1 MSFDSMVKGSSS
13 PVVAP
18 IVTARLELVAILPEA
33 VLSEQAND
41 GRLGEIL
48 GCRVTAEWPPNDW
61 EPHVLVWLLNQFAE
75 DAARVRWFRYIV
87 LREDDG
93 RRVLIGTVGAVP
105 EFGYGV
111 LPAFERRGYAT
122 EAALAMVAFAEATG
136 EVSELV
142 AHTFPE
148 LEASVRILTRCGFVL
163 EGKEER
169 TLRYRRVVV
178 PGPGLKPDSEMG

>member
-1 MSFDSMVKGSSS
+1 
-13 PVVAP
+13 
-18 IVTARLELVAILPEA
+18 
-33 VLSEQAND
+33 
-41 GRLGEIL
+41 
-48 GCRVTAEWPPNDW
+48 
-61 EPHVLVWLLNQFAE
+61 
-75 DAARVRWFRYIV
+75 V

-93 RRVLIGTVGAVP
+93 GRVLIGTVGAVP

-122 EAALAMVAFAEATG
+122 EAALAIMAFAEATG
-136 EVSELV
+136 DVRELV

-163 EGKEER
+163 EGPGKEER
-169 TLRYRRVVV
+169 TLRYRRIEV